1 MNNLYQS
8 EVTFFCDFSR
18 DFREICNKNL
28 YNVGEIMM
36 ICMLFKKIILL
47 ITEQSAILAINLL

>member
-8 EVTFFCDFSR
+8 EVTFFSDFSR
-18 DFREICNKNL
+18 DFRISDISNL

>member
-8 EVTFFCDFSR
+8 EVTFFSDFSR
-18 DFREICNKNL
+18 DFRGICKKNL